1 MTLIPLH
8 YRHIWDTV
16 ISPAAN
22 CNNFH
27 TKNEGVPVNRTQN
40 RPDLT
45 DFWILYLPNLIRVY
59 PLCVHL
65 VCTLRA
71 TLDLE

>member
-16 ISPAAN
+16 
-22 CNNFH
+22 
-27 TKNEGVPVNRTQN
+27 KN

-65 VCTLRA
+65 VCTLRE
-71 TLDLE
+71 TLDPE